1 MKGGSTDVLHIPRG
15 EAGSDLGQH
24 MPLSSPESLH
34 THITSSTPIS
44 LDNIFASTNG
54 SLDHP
59 RNRDDHFLT
68 DANTLPGF
76 SALAQDPGA
85 SISDPPSIDQMTLG
99 YDYTSVDGVPNT
111 SLSNPDRSSDN
122 IGTDAIGD
130 GTGEADRSFWDLLN
144 GGREE
149 DLDFSA
155 FLQNFNES
163 ESAS

>member
-24 MPLSSPESLH
+24 MPLSSQESLH
-34 THITSSTPIS
+34 THITSSTTIS

-59 RNRDDHFLT
+59 HNRGDRSLT
-68 DANTLPGF
+68 DANTLPLF

-85 SISDPPSIDQMTLG
+85 TISGPPSIDQMTLG
-99 YDYTSVDGVPNT
+99 YDYTSVDGAPSA
-111 SLSNPDRSSDN
+111 SLSNPGWSTDH
-122 IGTDAIGD
+122 IGMDATGD